1 MTKEPEEI
9 IEAQLVA
16 LIAATVT
23 TVDVLGALTP
33 VQEGARKLSPDT
45 YVAVFVD
52 QAGQRY
58 YGDDTVVPCDYAAR
72 VTVHAAFADDKTGTL
87 FRDLC
92 RAVRDVL
99 ESARKTHST
108 ALAADGF
115 ECDAFQLDSTQT
127 GPDTSAD
134 NGGMAKTYS
143 ATVTGRY
150 TPPPPQSDEEEPTQE
165 QETQGE

>member
-1 MTKEPEEI
+1 MSKEPEEI

-16 LIAATVT
+16 LLAAEITA
-23 TVDVLGALTP
+23 VDILGALTP
-33 VQEGARKLSPDT
+33 AQEGERKLSDDT
-45 YVAVFVD
+45 YVAVYVD

-72 VTVHAAFADDKTGTL
+72 VTVHVAFADDKSGAL
-87 FRDLC
+87 FRSIC
-92 RAVRDVL
+92 RAVRAVL
-99 ESARKTHST
+99 ESARMAHCT

-115 ECDAFQLDSTQT
+115 KCDAFKLDNTQT
-127 GPDTSAD
+127 EPDSSAE

-150 TPPPPQSDEEEPTQE
+150 TPPQSDEEETTQE

>member
-9 IEAQLVA
+9 IEARLVA
-16 LIAATVT
+16 LLADGVEA
-23 TVDVLGALTP
+23 VDVLGALAP
-33 VQEGARKLSPDT
+33 AQEGARKLSPDT

-99 ESARKTHST
+99 ESARMTHRT

-115 ECDAFQLDSTQT
+115 ECDAFKLDSTQT
-127 GPDTSAD
+127 EPDSSAD

-150 TPPPPQSDEEEPTQE
+150 TPPQSDEEEQTP
-165 QETQGE
+165 ETGE